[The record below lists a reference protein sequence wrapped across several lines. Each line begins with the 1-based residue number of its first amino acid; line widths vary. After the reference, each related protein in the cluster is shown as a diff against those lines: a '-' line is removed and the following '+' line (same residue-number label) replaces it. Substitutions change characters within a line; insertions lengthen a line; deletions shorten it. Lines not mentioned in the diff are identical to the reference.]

1 MKAKL
6 FAAAFGV
13 ALAASVMLSAFLFRQ
28 ADAYYRELNAVRLDP
43 LGTSVY
49 AQATAPPL
57 APHTLRVV
65 MLGDSRAQNW
75 PTPTLPGVQFINRGI
90 GAQTT
95 AQVLGRF
102 ETDVAPLR
110 PDVVV
115 LQVGINDLKVI
126 GVAPNDAQAIRD
138 ACLRNI
144 RAIVSAAKR
153 LGAKVILTTIIPSTG
168 QAPLARRLYWS
179 GAIDTAVTEINAE
192 LRNIH
197 SDDVMILDAATL
209 LADTEGRLRP
219 GYATDLLHLN
229 GAGYDALNE
238 ALVAQIE
245 ATRLKQPNS
254 ALSPTSV
261 LDNAA
266 AVMLSA
272 PPFPAGSGVVRAKH
286 LCADQNARRLR

>member
-1 MKAKL
+1 MKVKL
-6 FAAAFGV
+6 LAAALGV

-43 LGTSVY
+43 LGASVY
-49 AQATAPPL
+49 ARATVPPL
-57 APHTLRVV
+57 DPNMMRVV
-65 MLGDSRAQNW
+65 MMGDSRAQNW
-75 PTPTLPGVQFINRGI
+75 PTPTPTLTGVQFINRGI

-126 GVAPNDAQAIRD
+126 GVTPDDAQAIRD

-144 RAIVSAAKR
+144 RAIVSAAQKLR
-153 LGAKVILTTIIPSTG
+153 ARVILTTIIPSTG

-179 GAIDTAVTEINAE
+179 DAIDTAVSEINAE
-192 LRNIH
+192 LRNMR

-209 LADTEGRLRP
+209 LADAAGRLRP

-229 GAGYDALNE
+229 DAGYSVLNE

-272 PPFPAGSGVVRAKH
+272 PPFPPGSGVVRAKH
-286 LCADQNARRLR
+286 LCAG

>member
-6 FAAAFGV
+6 LAAVLGV
-13 ALAASVMLSAFLFRQ
+13 ALAASVMLNAFLFRQ

-43 LGTSVY
+43 LGASVY
-49 AQATAPPL
+49 AQATAPPRHPN
-57 APHTLRVV
+57 ALRVV

-75 PTPTLPGVQFINRGI
+75 PTPALRDVQFINRGI

-102 ETDVAPLR
+102 EADVAPLR

-126 GVAPNDAQAIRD
+126 GVTPNDAQVIRD

-144 RAIVSAAKR
+144 RAIIAAAQK

-168 QAPLARRLYWS
+168 QVSPARRLYWS
-179 GAIDTAVTEINAE
+179 GAIDTAVSEINAE
-192 LRNIH
+192 LRNMR

-209 LADTEGRLRP
+209 LADAEGRLQP

-229 GAGYDALNE
+229 DAGYSVLNE
-238 ALVAQIE
+238 ALAAQIE
-245 ATRLKQPNS
+245 AARQAQHSS
-254 ALSPTSV
+254 ALSPMIPSP
-261 LDNAA
+261 LGRN
-266 AVMLSA
+266 
-272 PPFPAGSGVVRAKH
+272 
-286 LCADQNARRLR
+286 